1 MRLKYQMRGLGV
13 GIIVTAL
20 LMGVATGK
28 GIPLSDAEIKA
39 KALELGMVE
48 SDSIRLTDLTNVS
61 SALEEGG
68 EESGAEGMDEAD
80 NEANGQGS
88 EENGSTSDANGAGS
102 NGSETG
108 SNDGAVNGSETGGN
122 DGAGSNGS
130 ETGGNGGAVNGSETD
145 GNGGASNGSG
155 AGISDGASES
165 DFLSGQAASNA
176 DGIDG
181 SDINGAERDYSDEAT
196 VTVVIEFG
204 VTSSHVSQMLEE
216 AGLVEDAAAFDSYL
230 CSNGYSRNITAGTY
244 EIVPGTSEEEI
255 VKMITKTK

>member
-1 MRLKYQMRGLGV
+1 MRGLGV

-102 NGSETG
+102 NGSE
-108 SNDGAVNGSETGGN
+108 S
-122 DGAGSNGS
+122 
-130 ETGGNGGAVNGSETD
+130 GGNGGAVNGSETD
-145 GNGGASNGSG
+145 GDGGASNGSG

-255 VKMITKTK
+255 VKMITKTR

>member
-108 SNDGAVNGSETGGN
+108 SND
-122 DGAGSNGS
+122 
-130 ETGGNGGAVNGSETD
+130 GAVNGSETD

-255 VKMITKTK
+255 VKMITKTR

>member
-108 SNDGAVNGSETGGN
+108 SNDGAVNGSET
-122 DGAGSNGS
+122 DG
-130 ETGGNGGAVNGSETD
+130 D
-145 GNGGASNGSG
+145 GGASNGSG

-255 VKMITKTK
+255 VKMITKTR

>member
-1 MRLKYQMRGLGV
+1 
-13 GIIVTAL
+13 
-20 LMGVATGK
+20 MGVATGK

-130 ETGGNGGAVNGSETD
+130 ETGGNGGA
-145 GNGGASNGSG
+145 SNGSG

-255 VKMITKTK
+255 VKMITKTR